1 MPPTAKFFNIYLN
14 EICVLFLIFL
24 FCAINPV
31 YAENAIS
38 KVEQKIID
46 NIIDNGNEKSANFL
60 SNILP
65 EDSNVEV
72 SFHAIENSKININC
86 LVT

>member
-1 MPPTAKFFNIYLN
+1 
-14 EICVLFLIFL
+14 L

-46 NIIDNGNEKSANFL
+46 NIIDNGNEK
-60 SNILP
+60 
-65 EDSNVEV
+65 
-72 SFHAIENSKININC
+72 
-86 LVT
+86 